1 MGNPRSFFTYQSW
14 PFGDDLDHPS
24 TIYGDDLGMVYIYI
38 FIIEY
43 NRIPYIILYYNISY
57 YIILYIIL
65 YYINHINMFMT
76 LDFPDYPPV
85 NEHDDPGRDGLE
97 DEFPLFH

>member
-1 MGNPRSFFTYQSW
+1 
-14 PFGDDLDHPS
+14 
-24 TIYGDDLGMVYIYI
+24 
-38 FIIEY
+38 
-43 NRIPYIILYYNISY
+43 
-57 YIILYIIL
+57 
-65 YYINHINMFMT
+65 MFMT